1 MLDVVRM
8 EPEKLNDAAWR
19 TTYTLSPDLAVL
31 ARSIHKHGIL
41 SPILVRNDGF
51 TIIDGHERVAL
62 VKGNQD
68 IRDAVGSTVPV
79 TLVNCS
85 EQDAMILH
93 VQMNRGRGSVVS
105 KRLSSLVRRLYVSG
119 SMAEGDICSAL
130 NMTID
135 ELELLLDG
143 TIIKHRAIKDHLYSR
158 AWVPIESSAKIDEP
172 VFEAPPNNDR

>member
-1 MLDVVRM
+1 MLDVVQI
-8 EPEKLNDAAWR
+8 EPEKLNDATWR

-62 VKGNQD
+62 VKGNKD

-79 TLVNCS
+79 TLVDCS

-119 SMAEGDICSAL
+119 SMVEGDICSAL